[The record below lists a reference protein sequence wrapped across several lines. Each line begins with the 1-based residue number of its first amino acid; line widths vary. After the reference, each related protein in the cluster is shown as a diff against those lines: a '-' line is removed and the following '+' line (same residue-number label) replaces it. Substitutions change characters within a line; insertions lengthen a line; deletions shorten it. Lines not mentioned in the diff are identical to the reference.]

1 MCFSFYTVVHNDA
14 GQCVLNIKLL
24 AKTFLGLNC
33 QCNERQHARE
43 YQCFCMGQESASEAN
58 PVCPHLLCSG
68 LCPRVVQEEIE
79 LDSHSLKLKLN
90 VHLLHQLLAMPSV
103 DQT

>member
-43 YQCFCMGQESASEAN
+43 YQCFCMGQESASESKSCLSSFT
-58 PVCPHLLCSG
+58 VQQVMSQSG
-68 LCPRVVQEEIE
+68 SGGDE